1 MGLYWPLHLKELLV
15 ESWKVS
21 VHSPSKIDGMF
32 LLTKSI
38 QQTTQDFSQID
49 ISELLFI
56 NPPFCVKKYIM
67 IWLFVIHIIHR
78 KTLQDL
84 YKLCTDHIYVVDH
97 TFECCNS
104 SK

>member
-15 ESWKVS
+15 ESWKAS

-38 QQTTQDFSQID
+38 QQTTQDFSQND

-56 NPPFCVKKYIM
+56 NSPFCVKNIYSDM
-67 IWLFVIHIIHR
+67 VI
-78 KTLQDL
+78 
-84 YKLCTDHIYVVDH
+84 
-97 TFECCNS
+97 CNS
-104 SK
+104 HYPQKDVTGFV